1 MFKARVF
8 SAEGKAKGER
18 ELPEALFDGTVH
30 EAAMYQAVKA
40 YLSNQRQGT
49 AATKTRAFVSGGN
62 KKPWRQKGTGRAR
75 QGSIRSPQWR
85 GGGNVFGPRAERNF
99 REDIPKQLKRL
110 ARRSAYNVRAQ
121 DGNVI
126 LVDAIDI
133 TAPRTKDVVALLET
147 TGAQGNVLV
156 LTDGAKQPV
165 WTSARNLPGVLVR
178 PFGEESTYDVLWADT
193 VIIEAPA
200 LDKASGTAT
209 PAEAEEPAAPKKR
222 RTAKKQE
229 AATAA
234 AGDEGRAA
242 SGRQRSARKGAAD
255 A

>member
-8 SAEGKAKGER
+8 SAEGKQTGER
-18 ELPEALFDGTVH
+18 DLPETLFDGEVH
-30 EAAMYQAVKA
+30 EPAMWQAVKA

-49 AATKTRAFVSGGN
+49 ASTKTRAQISGGN

-85 GGGNVFGPRAERNF
+85 GGGNVFGPRPNRNF
-99 REDIPKQLKRL
+99 HEDLPKQVKRL
-110 ARRSAYNVRAQ
+110 ARRSAFNTRAQ

-126 LVDAIDI
+126 LVEAINI
-133 TAPRTKDVVALLET
+133 SAPKTKDIVNLLET
-147 TGAQGNVLV
+147 TGAEGNTLV
-156 LTDGAKQPV
+156 LTNGNNQNV
-165 WTSARNLPGVLVR
+165 WMSARNLEGVQVR

-200 LDKASGTAT
+200 LEKV
-209 PAEAEEPAAPKKR
+209 
-222 RTAKKQE
+222 KQKE
-229 AATAA
+229 
-234 AGDEGRAA
+234 
-242 SGRQRSARKGAAD
+242 AAD